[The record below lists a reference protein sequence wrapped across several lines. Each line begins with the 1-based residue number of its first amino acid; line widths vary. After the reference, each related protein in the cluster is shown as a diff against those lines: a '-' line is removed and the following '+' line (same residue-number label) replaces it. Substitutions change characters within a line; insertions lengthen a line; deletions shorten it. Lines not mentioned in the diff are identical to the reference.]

1 MRKLNH
7 NHQRAVESKENPDT
21 QKDASIAAKA
31 SIIVFSKAIGILAR
45 ISSIMVLTR
54 LLAKDDF
61 GLLSF
66 VLLAY
71 TTVTGLSQ
79 LGLPDSV
86 FYFFERIPKES
97 RKSFA
102 LLTGKVLFFIGLGC
116 STILII
122 LTFVAPLLGYPVG
135 GLFIPLIFLAILE
148 LPTTPIPNILIAI
161 NRAKQ
166 AAWFNIFNSAML
178 FCATVLPAVLG
189 QPLSAIVYSLAGY
202 GVLRFI
208 LSAFV
213 FFKNFPGAG
222 GDLPE
227 GMIRTQLQ
235 YSVPL
240 GIAQVMW
247 KVNTVIDKFV
257 VMAFLPVAVFAE
269 YTVGAWEFPLLP
281 TIAYSVAAVMMP
293 QFVACHLKGEKEELL
308 RLWFRSIEKV
318 SIIVLPFM
326 VLFLLVAEE
335 FVVVLFSEQYIN
347 AALPFRIYTLVLF
360 QRVTSYSSILKALG
374 ETKAITRQA
383 VYIVLINLVLSIPF
397 VMMWGMAGPPLA
409 TLIASIITW
418 FYFLI
423 KIKDAIGV
431 RFKEV
436 FPFKF
441 YTKALGVSFAAGVPV
456 LLLAQWL
463 QTSFE
468 MSLIWKI
475 TAYLLSFAVLST
487 ITGVCKKED
496 WLFLGKVIGLKSIL
510 DKIN

>member
-1 MRKLNH
+1 MRKFNH
-7 NHQRAVESKENPDT
+7 NNQRAVESKENADT

-71 TTVTGLSQ
+71 TTVIGLAQ

-122 LTFVAPLLGYPVG
+122 LTFVAPLRGYPVG

-166 AAWFNIFNSAML
+166 AAWFNILNSAML
-178 FCATVLPAVLG
+178 FCAMVFPAVLG

-222 GDLPE
+222 GGLPE

-240 GIAQVMW
+240 GIAQVLW

-269 YTVGAWEFPLLP
+269 YTIGAWEIPLIP
-281 TIAYSVAAVMMP
+281 IIGYSVASVMMP
-293 QFVACHLKGEKEELL
+293 QFVGFHLKGAKKELL
-308 RLWFRSIEKV
+308 SFWFKAIKKV

-326 VLFLLVAEE
+326 VLFLLIADE
-335 FVVVLFSEQYIN
+335 FIVVLFGENYIN
-347 AALPFRIYTLVLF
+347 AALPFRIYTLILF
-360 QRVTSYSSILKALG
+360 QRVTSYSSVLKAIG
-374 ETKAITRQA
+374 ETRAVTSYAI
-383 VYIVLINLVLSIPF
+383 YLILINLVLSIPL
-397 VMMWGMAGPPLA
+397 VIWLGIAGPPLA
-409 TLIASIITW
+409 TFLANIITW
-418 FYFLI
+418 VYVLT
-423 KIKDAIGV
+423 KIRHALAIE
-431 RFKEV
+431 FKHV
-436 FPFKF
+436 FPFK
-441 YTKALGVSFAAGVPV
+441 YYGKTLLVSIAAGVPV
-456 LLLAQWL
+456 LVLDKWL
-463 QTSFE
+463 DTSFGIGL
-468 MSLIWKI
+468 MWKTMFYFSSI
-475 TAYLLSFAVLST
+475 ALLFTA
-487 ITGVCKKED
+487 TGICKKED
-496 WLFLGKVIGLKSIL
+496 WLFIGKTIGFKSVTER
-510 DKIN
+510 